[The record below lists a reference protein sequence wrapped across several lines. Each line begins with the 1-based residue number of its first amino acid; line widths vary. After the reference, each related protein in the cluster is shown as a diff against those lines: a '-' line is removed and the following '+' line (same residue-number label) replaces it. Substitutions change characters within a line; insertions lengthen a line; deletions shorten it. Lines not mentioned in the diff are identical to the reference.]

1 MKLFIKPGAGSF
13 APHIVLHELGIAHE
27 IEAVDTKAGKTAS
40 GADFSALNPK
50 GYIPALLLD
59 DGTLLTEG
67 AAILQYLADLKPE
80 LQLAPANGT
89 LPRYQMQAWLNF
101 IGTELHKYVTPF
113 FFPGASDD
121 WKSVARSCLERRC
134 AYINQELQNRP
145 YLMGEQFTVADAY
158 LFNVLNW
165 FRFLKIDLA
174 QWPNVAAFHARVAE
188 RPSVATAL
196 TAEGLKR

>member
-1 MKLFIKPGAGSF
+1 MTGSRW
-13 APHIVLHELGIAHE
+13 P
-27 IEAVDTKAGKTAS
+27 
-40 GADFSALNPK
+40 
-50 GYIPALLLD
+50 
-59 DGTLLTEG
+59 
-67 AAILQYLADLKPE
+67 
-80 LQLAPANGT
+80 
-89 LPRYQMQAWLNF
+89 
-101 IGTELHKYVTPF
+101 
-113 FFPGASDD
+113 
-121 WKSVARSCLERRC
+121 RSCLERRC

-188 RPSVATAL
+188 RPSVAAAL